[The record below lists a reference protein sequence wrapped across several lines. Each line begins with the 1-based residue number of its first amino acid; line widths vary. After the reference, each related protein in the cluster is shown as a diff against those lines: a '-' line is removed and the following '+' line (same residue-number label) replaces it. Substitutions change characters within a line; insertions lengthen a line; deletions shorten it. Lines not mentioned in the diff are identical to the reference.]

1 MPPPP
6 FKNHFCFILILI
18 ISFQG
23 AGHLP
28 PGPWGP
34 PWGGMEDH
42 FTHPLLIPW
51 IRANWHVIMWDHS
64 SRVSSEKEKSFS
76 KNFTFFAKIFF
87 YATISLRFCIS
98 FIRKSVS
105 RKKIRF
111 VFASFIFAKKC
122 ENSRKSLQNANENF
136 RIFSRNFRSLET
148 LITSKKHK
156 NLFFWG
162 EAGQFIH
169 ICYKHCIIITFQK
182 FYLIMH
188 FSKHWCNFI
197 QSSKHWL

>member
-1 MPPPP
+1 MEQRRFLAFNAPFYSLNVRDGLCPPPP

-64 SRVSSEKEKSFS
+64 SRVSSE
-76 KNFTFFAKIFF
+76 
-87 YATISLRFCIS
+87 
-98 FIRKSVS
+98 
-105 RKKIRF
+105 
-111 VFASFIFAKKC
+111 
-122 ENSRKSLQNANENF
+122 KSLQNANENF